1 MEGKY
6 IHPCFGQKILV
17 EHLDAQ
23 NPAQRGGEFR
33 FSSHQGYDMYDD
45 WKKLNVNMRRFLGGC
60 MSWNKFT
67 PGKNIK
73 IINLLGANYPT
84 AILR

>member
-1 MEGKY
+1 MFPEDISRAFGCQDPNAKGGVSLGFHPIKGMMIGK
-6 IHPCFGQKILV
+6 
-17 EHLDAQ
+17 
-23 NPAQRGGEFR
+23 N
-33 FSSHQGYDMYDD
+33 
-45 WKKLNVNMRRFLGGC
+45 LNVDMRRFLGGC